1 MYTQCPNC
9 KTLFRVDIEKLR
21 SARGE
26 VLCQKCHVI
35 FNALN
40 SLAEDMREV
49 SHRNAQSPRT
59 PVAGKQEASGSPRYE
74 PALGAKGTPDDLPS
88 LRAGTRNAR
97 PRHPSPWSE
106 DRDEPPP
113 LPRSSGPG
121 WWIGTLSM
129 LALLVWQVSIFE
141 GERLVQS
148 ERLRPWLE
156 LACES
161 FACDLPPYK
170 DTSRIQVVD
179 RALLPAPDDIDG
191 YEFSVILS
199 NQSSLA
205 QAFPLIKLV
214 LLELNGR
221 AVASR
226 IFAPEE
232 YLDATRPAK
241 MPVGK
246 PFEIR
251 LLLAKPS
258 SEVGGFSFDLL

>member
-1 MYTQCPNC
+1 M
-9 KTLFRVDIEKLR
+9 
-21 SARGE
+21 
-26 VLCQKCHVI
+26 H
-35 FNALN
+35 
-40 SLAEDMREV
+40 
-49 SHRNAQSPRT
+49 
-59 PVAGKQEASGSPRYE
+59 
-74 PALGAKGTPDDLPS
+74 DDLPS
-88 LRAGTRNAR
+88 IRTSRLGAR
-97 PRHPSPWSE
+97 EPKGPHWDEGS
-106 DRDEPPP
+106 DEPPP
-113 LPRSSGPG
+113 LPRASGLG
-121 WWIGTLSM
+121 WWLGTFAM
-129 LALLVWQVSIFE
+129 MALLAWQVSIFE
-141 GERLVQS
+141 GHQLVQN
-148 ERLRPWLE
+148 ERVRPWLE

-161 FACDLPPYK
+161 FACELPPYK

-199 NQSSLA
+199 NQSALA
-205 QAFPLIKLV
+205 QAFPSIKLI

-226 IFAPEE
+226 VFGPDE
-232 YLDATRPAK
+232 YLDATHPAK